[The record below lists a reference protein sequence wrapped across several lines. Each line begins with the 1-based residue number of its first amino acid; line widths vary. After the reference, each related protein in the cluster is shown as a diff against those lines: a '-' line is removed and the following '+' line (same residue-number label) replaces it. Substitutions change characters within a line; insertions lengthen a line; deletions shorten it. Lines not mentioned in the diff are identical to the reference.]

1 MMNTI
6 PEPRAE
12 KEFLTRVVEAAI
24 RIGLLAG
31 LAAWCFLIVSP
42 FLVPIVWGV
51 IIAVATYHG
60 YARLEAAAG
69 NRRGVAATIYVL
81 LGLVLLIVPAAM
93 LGSTL
98 VDGAQALADGM
109 QGGHIQIP
117 PPPESVASW
126 PFIGKPLAA
135 FWDGASSNLEAT
147 LEKIGPQLKAF
158 GGWLLSTAAGAG
170 LGILQF
176 IIAIIIA
183 GVLLAHAEAGGRST
197 RAIAMRL
204 AGDQGA
210 EFAQVAEATV
220 RSVARGI
227 LGVALIQSVL
237 AGIGFLVMGI
247 PGAGLWALVALLL
260 SVVQIGIF
268 PVVLPIL
275 IYAFYTADTLP
286 FVLFLIWSVFVGAL
300 DNILKPI
307 LLGRGVKVPMVI
319 IFIGAIGG
327 FITSGIIGLFIGAVI
342 LALGY
347 KLFLAWLYGEPRAAL
362 QSGEAETQVVV
373 EPATDRN
380 KP

>member
-1 MMNTI
+1 MNTI
-6 PEPRAE
+6 PEPGAD
-12 KEFLTRVVEAAI
+12 KEFLSRVVEATV

-60 YARLEAAAG
+60 YARIEAGAG
-69 NRRGVAATIYVL
+69 NRRGLAATIYIL
-81 LGLVLLIVPAAM
+81 LGLVLLVVPAAM

-98 VDGAQALADGM
+98 VDGAQALANGM
-109 QGGHIQIP
+109 QAGHLQIP

-126 PFIGKPLAA
+126 PLVGKPLAA
-135 FWDGASSNLEAT
+135 FWHGASSNLEAT
-147 LEKIGPQLKAF
+147 LQTIAPQLKAF

-176 IIAIIIA
+176 VIAILIA
-183 GVLLAHAEAGGRST
+183 GVLLAHAEAGGRAT

-210 EFAQVAEATV
+210 DFAQVAEATV

-286 FVLFLIWSVFVGAL
+286 FVLFLVWSLFVGAL

-347 KLFLAWLYGEPRAAL
+347 KLFLAWLYGEPHGPAAP
-362 QSGEAETQVVV
+362 SATETLPEKEKGVSR
-373 EPATDRN
+373 T
-380 KP
+380 